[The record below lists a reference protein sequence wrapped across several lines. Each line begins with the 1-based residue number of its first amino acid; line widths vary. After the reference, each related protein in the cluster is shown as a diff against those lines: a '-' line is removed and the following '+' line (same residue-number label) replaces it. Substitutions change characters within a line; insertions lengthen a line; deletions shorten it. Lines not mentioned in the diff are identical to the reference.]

1 MILVSMIQVLIDKL
15 EKDLSFFFKIF
26 HFTRT
31 NVRDKI

>member
-15 EKDLSFFFKIF
+15 EKDLSFFSKIF
-26 HFTRT
+26 HFART